1 MFWPWLTSLHC
12 PQTFNT
18 AKLLVLNMFTEA
30 ARDILKFWGNLSFFT
45 LYLTDNLA
53 MTNFLLYPLTFTWA
67 NINLNLNILSK
78 VPRGQ
83 IKKVMNLT
91 FWFDIYLNGLA
102 FFLREGCT
110 VNFFFQGI
118 SWNTNFTLI
127 SQCIF
132 YIKFQLNCFFY
143 TFMKHFSERNF

>member
-1 MFWPWLTSLHC
+1 MFWPWLTSLHY

-18 AKLLVLNMFTEA
+18 AKLLVLNRFTEA
-30 ARDILKFWGNLSFFT
+30 ARDNFKFGGNLSFFT
-45 LYLTDNLA
+45 LYLTDNLT

-78 VPRGQ
+78 VPIGQ

-102 FFLREGCT
+102 L
-110 VNFFFQGI
+110 
-118 SWNTNFTLI
+118 
-127 SQCIF
+127 
-132 YIKFQLNCFFY
+132 
-143 TFMKHFSERNF
+143 FSHVVWWIEML